1 MSISISQLHPLFAAE
16 VDGLDIGAPLD
27 DATQTLVDDA
37 ISRYGVLVIHGRP
50 TPEDRF
56 LAFARRFGSITPP
69 RNHKNAQRLK
79 LAEIA
84 DLSNLD
90 ESNEVRGRDDHRRI
104 DALCNQ
110 LWHSDAS
117 FRPVRGALSMLH
129 AHSIPPEGGDT
140 EFADLRVAYETLDT
154 ESQALVNGLAAWH
167 SIFTSRAAL
176 GYTEFGEAERAAFPS
191 ARHPMAGL
199 HRSGR
204 MTLFLGAHASHIADM
219 PVPEGKLLL
228 NELTEHA
235 TERHLVYRHKWRVG
249 DVVIW
254 DNRCTLHRGRRY
266 EDTTFKRDLRRITTQ
281 DVPEASANRSAFA
294 AAS

>member
-1 MSISISQLHPLFAAE
+1 MTIEIRHLHPLFAAE
-16 VDGLDIGAPLD
+16 VDGLDIGAAMD
-27 DATQTLVDDA
+27 DATHRLIDSA
-37 ISRYGVLVIHGRP
+37 INRYGVLVIHGKP
-50 TPEDRF
+50 TPEDQF

-69 RNHKNAQRLK
+69 RNHRGAARLK

-90 ESNEVRGRDDHRRI
+90 DNSEVRDRDDHRRI

-117 FRPVRGALSMLH
+117 FRPIRGALSMLH
-129 AHSIPPEGGDT
+129 AHSIPPSGGDT
-140 EFADLRVAYETLDT
+140 EFVDLRVAYDRLDVSMKAMLQSL
-154 ESQALVNGLAAWH
+154 EAEH

-176 GYTEFGEAERAAFPS
+176 GYTAFTDAERAAFPS
-191 ARHPMAGL
+191 ARHRLVNL
-199 HRSGR
+199 HVGSGR
-204 MTLFLGAHASHIADM
+204 KTLFMGSHASHIANM

-228 NELTEHA
+228 SELTEMA
-235 TERHLVYRHKWRVG
+235 TERHLVYTHKWRVG

-266 EDTTFKRDLRRITTQ
+266 EDTTYKRDLRRITTQ
-281 DVPEASANRSAFA
+281 DVPA
-294 AAS
+294 AALAAAE

>member
-1 MSISISQLHPLFAAE
+1 MPVTIRQLHPLFAAE

-27 DATQTLVDDA
+27 EQTHKLIDDA
-37 ISRYGVLVIHGRP
+37 INRYGVLVIHGQP

-56 LAFARRFGSITPP
+56 LTFAKRFGPITPP
-69 RNHKNAQRLK
+69 RNHKNASRLQ

-90 ESNEVRGRDDHRRI
+90 DGGEVRDRNDHRRI

-129 AHSIPPEGGDT
+129 AHSIPPAGGDT
-140 EFADLRVAYETLDT
+140 EFVDLRVAYETLDDET
-154 ESQALVNGLAAWH
+154 KAMVRDLEAEH

-176 GYTEFGEAERAAFPS
+176 GYTDFSDAERAAFPP
-191 ARHPMAGL
+191 ARHPIVQTHAASQ
-199 HRSGR
+199 RT
-204 MTLFLGAHASHIADM
+204 TLFMGSHASHIVDM

-228 NELTEHA
+228 RDLTDHA
-235 TERHLVYRHKWRVG
+235 TERHYVHTHKWRVG

-281 DVPEASANRSAFA
+281 DLPISRAMA
-294 AAS
+294 AE

>member
-1 MSISISQLHPLFAAE
+1 MSVEIRQLHPLFAAE
-16 VDGLDIGAPLD
+16 VDGLDIGETM
-27 DATQTLVDDA
+27 DAATHKLIDEA
-37 ISRYGVLVIHGRP
+37 INRFGVLVVHGRP

-56 LAFARRFGSITPP
+56 LAFAKRFGSITPP
-69 RNHKNAQRLK
+69 RNHRGAARLK

-90 ESNEVRGRDDHRRI
+90 DNSDVRGRDDHRRI

-129 AHSIPPEGGDT
+129 AHSIPPTGGDT
-140 EFADLRVAYETLDT
+140 EFVDLRVAYDRLDDGMK
-154 ESQALVNGLAAWH
+154 AMLDGLEAEH

-176 GYTEFGEAERAAFPS
+176 GYTAFSEAERAAFPS
-191 ARHPMAGL
+191 ARHPIVNL
-199 HRSGR
+199 HVGSGR
-204 MTLFLGAHASHIADM
+204 KTLFMGSHASHIANM

-228 NELTEHA
+228 GELTERA
-235 TERHLVYRHKWRVG
+235 TERSLVYTHKWRVG

-266 EDTTFKRDLRRITTQ
+266 EDTVYKRDLRRITTQ
-281 DVPEASANRSAFA
+281 DVPKAQRLA
-294 AAS
+294 AAE